1 MLIDVSK
8 LDEEQ
13 RRRILRKVVEKLGL
27 TQAAK
32 QLGVGR
38 STLYRYV

>member
-13 RRRILRKVVEKLGL
+13 RRRIIKIIKKLVEKPAL
-27 TQAAK
+27 
-32 QLGVGR
+32 
-38 STLYRYV
+38 S

>member
-13 RRRILRKVVEKLGL
+13 RRRIIKKLVEKSGL
-27 TQAAK
+27 
-32 QLGVGR
+32 
-38 STLYRYV
+38 S